1 MLLKLVSFKK
11 NNFARSELRPW
22 LWVFIW
28 MLVIFLFST
37 STFSGTNTSRII
49 GPILKWLIPE
59 ITNESIAFIQF
70 FLRKA
75 AHIIEYAILSILVSN
90 AIVRRLAKFSVIPL
104 IFKSVFI
111 SSIYAAFDEWHQSW
125 TVGRIGS
132 LIDVSIDSVG
142 ALLGVFLFLW
152 MLKYKLYINSRY
164 NQILEFLL
172 KRTK

>member
-1 MLLKLVSFKK
+1 MLLKLVSLKK

-28 MLVIFLFST
+28 MLIIFLFST

-70 FLRKA
+70 FLRKTG
-75 AHIIEYAILSILVSN
+75 HIVEYAILSILVSN
-90 AIVRRLAKFSVIPL
+90 AIVRRLAEFSAIPL
-104 IFKSVFI
+104 IFKAVFI

-125 TVGRIGS
+125 TVGRTGS

-152 MLKYKLYINSRY
+152 MLKYKLYINSLY

-172 KRTK
+172 KRAK

>member
-70 FLRKA
+70 FLRKTG
-75 AHIIEYAILSILVSN
+75 HIVEYAILSILVSN
-90 AIVRRLAKFSVIPL
+90 AIVRRLAEFSAIPL

-125 TVGRIGS
+125 TVGRTGS

-152 MLKYKLYINSRY
+152 MLKYKLYINSRC